1 METEMQQDNLKTY
14 RGRTLEEVLPK
25 VREELGAEAI
35 VVRRREGLA
44 GGVGG
49 FFQRRFVEVEARK
62 PLPGEQLVEARS
74 DRATAEGLASPAVR
88 ALIDQAAP
96 FADALARAERTVAD
110 RAGDVLVAVA
120 AGTEVPAPAGEPEP
134 GFAPMDA
141 GLYGPQPRVAPPVS
155 EPVADEAAAPAPTP
169 APAAAPVAAP
179 APAPAAAPVAAPAPA
194 PAPAPVAAP
203 APAPA
208 PAPEPIRV
216 VLPQG
221 AAELEERLRTS
232 GLSGEL
238 SAAVVGEAVVHG
250 LPFAAP
256 GDLQSLVRAAL
267 ARRFPATP
275 SIGAGSRTLAFV
287 GAGGSGKSTACVH
300 LATAYARAGATVAVI
315 ALRAADEGRTLTAA
329 LEPLGVTVIATPDA
343 VSVCDQLAAWQPD
356 LTLIDAP
363 AVRPAEAAAL
373 AAELRALGATEVHLA
388 VPATLS
394 GAAGAELADKLAP
407 ARPTH
412 LTLTHAD
419 ETERPGAAV
428 ELALTR
434 GLPVSYVSTREGVQ
448 PAEAAGLPETLL
460 P

>member
-25 VREELGAEAI
+25 IREELGAEAI

-49 FFQRRFVEVEARK
+49 FFQRRFVEVEARP

-74 DRATAEGLASPAVR
+74 DRATAEGMASPAVR

-110 RAGDVLVAVA
+110 RAGDVLVAA
-120 AGTEVPAPAGEPEP
+120 AAEADVSGTAVPAAQASFEREPD
-134 GFAPMDA
+134 FAPMDA

-155 EPVADEAAAPAPTP
+155 EPVAAPAPPVAPPAAPAPVAAPAPAPAAPTP
-169 APAAAPVAAP
+169 PAAPVPAAAPVAAP
-179 APAPAAAPVAAPAPA
+179 APAP
-194 PAPAPVAAP
+194 
-203 APAPA
+203 
-208 PAPEPIRV
+208 EPIRV
-216 VLPQG
+216 ALPEG
-221 AAELEERLRTS
+221 AATLEERLRTS
-232 GLSGEL
+232 GLSGEQA
-238 SAAVVGEAVVHG
+238 AAVVGEAVVHG

-256 GDLQSLVRAAL
+256 GDLGSLVRAAL
-267 ARRFPATP
+267 ARRFPAAP
-275 SIGAGSRTLAFV
+275 PIGGGPRTLAFV

-300 LATAYARAGATVAVI
+300 VATAYARAGATVAVI
-315 ALRAADEGRTLTAA
+315 ALRAGDEGRTLTAA

-363 AVRPAEAAAL
+363 SVRPAEAAAL
-373 AAELRALGATEVHLA
+373 AAELRTLGATEVHLA

-428 ELALTR
+428 ELALSR

-448 PAEAAGLPETLL
+448 PAEAAGLAETLL

>member
-1 METEMQQDNLKTY
+1 METEMQQDHLKTY

-25 VREELGAEAI
+25 IREELGAEAI

-49 FFQRRFVEVEARK
+49 FFQRRFVEVEARR

-96 FADALARAERTVAD
+96 FADALARAERTAAD
-110 RAGDVLVAVA
+110 RAGDVLVAAA
-120 AGTEVPAPAGEPEP
+120 AGAEVPAAGVHAERPAVEPEP
-134 GFAPMDA
+134 GFAPIDA
-141 GLYGPQPRVAPPVS
+141 GLYGPQPRVAPAVA
-155 EPVADEAAAPAPTP
+155 EPVAAPAAAPAP
-169 APAAAPVAAP
+169 P
-179 APAPAAAPVAAPAPA
+179 APAPAAPAAVAAPA

-208 PAPEPIRV
+208 PVAAPEPIRV
-216 VLPQG
+216 ALPEG
-221 AAELEERLRTS
+221 AAALEERLRTS

-238 SAAVVGEAVVHG
+238 AAAVVGEAVVHG
-250 LPFAAP
+250 LPFAGS
-256 GDLQSLVRAAL
+256 GDLRSLVRSAL
-267 ARRFPATP
+267 ARRFPAAP
-275 SIGAGSRTLAFV
+275 PIGGGPRTLAFV

-300 LATAYARAGATVAVI
+300 LASVYARAGATVAVI
-315 ALRAADEGRTLTAA
+315 ALRAGDEGRTLTAA

-363 AVRPAEAAAL
+363 SVRPTEAAAL

-428 ELALTR
+428 ELALSR

-448 PAEAAGLPETLL
+448 PAEAAGLAETLL